1 MATVR
6 QTATSTITPIP
17 IFFNWEGRSVF
28 ALRPRLRLDGMDFFF
43 PAAFPADAFFP
54 APAVFREA
62 VFLLVID
69 ITEHPVT
76 DQNIQGP
83 FYLNILKKLG

>member
-1 MATVR
+1 
-6 QTATSTITPIP
+6 
-17 IFFNWEGRSVF
+17 
-28 ALRPRLRLDGMDFFF
+28 MDFFF

-69 ITEHPVT
+69 RTEHPVT
-76 DQNIQGP
+76 DQNFQGP
-83 FYLNILKKLG
+83 FHLGILKKLG